1 MNARTSKTLYRN
13 EWLSL
18 QETMDG
24 YVYTH
29 EEKSDGQGVA
39 VLAFRPRPLRVVGR
53 YENCPCHFDGMALTS
68 LTGQLDQGETP
79 VQTAVR
85 ELFEEAGI
93 TVGPDEMK
101 SLGTVRP
108 SKASDTVMH
117 LFAVD
122 IGDRDIGRAP
132 GDGTKGEEGAYCKWV
147 GHEEAIMSKSP
158 VLATMVA
165 RLTMVMR

>member
-1 MNARTSKTLYRN
+1 MSARTSKTLYRN

-18 QETMDG
+18 QETLDG
-24 YVYTH
+24 YVYAH

-39 VLAFRPRPLRVVGR
+39 VLAYRAKPLLVVGR

-68 LTGQLDQGETP
+68 LTGQVDPGETP
-79 VQTAVR
+79 LQTAAR

-93 TVGPDEMK
+93 TAGHDEFQ

-108 SKASDTVMH
+108 SKAADTTMH

-122 IGDRDIGRAP
+122 IGDRDIGRGP

-147 GHEEAIMSKSP
+147 DHEQALISKSP

-165 RLTMVMR
+165 RLVMIMR